1 MKPTPERLALV
12 ERLKAT
18 LRIPMTDDEKAVYAS
33 QQAEEDR
40 KAWDRHYRRTEPQ
53 LELKVAA

>member
-1 MKPTPERLALV
+1 MKPSPERLAMV
-12 ERLKAT
+12 ERLKET
-18 LRIPMTDDEKAVYAS
+18 LRLPMTDAEKAVYAS

-40 KAWDRHYRRTEPQ
+40 KAWDRHYRRTQPQ

>member
-1 MKPTPERLALV
+1 MKPSPERLAMV

-18 LRIPMTDDEKAVYAS
+18 LRIPMTDAEKAVYAS
-33 QQAEEDR
+33 QQAEEDC
-40 KAWDRHYRRTEPQ
+40 KAWDRHYRRTQPQ

>member
-1 MKPTPERLALV
+1 MKPSPERIAMV

-18 LRIPMTDDEKAVYAS
+18 LREPMTDAEKALYAS

-40 KAWDRHYRRTEPQ
+40 KTWDRHYQRTQPQ

>member
-1 MKPTPERLALV
+1 MKPSPERIAMV
-12 ERLKAT
+12 ERLKVK
-18 LRIPMTDDEKAVYAS
+18 LRVPMTDAEKALYAS

-40 KAWDRHYRRTEPQ
+40 KAWDRHYQRTQPQ

>member
-1 MKPTPERLALV
+1 MKPTPERIAMV

-18 LRIPMTDDEKAVYAS
+18 LRDPMTDDEKALYAS

-40 KAWDRHYRRTEPQ
+40 KAWDRHYRRTQPQ
-53 LELKVAA
+53 LELRVAA

>member
-1 MKPTPERLALV
+1 MKPSPERLAMV

-18 LRIPMTDDEKAVYAS
+18 LRDPMTDAEKALYAS

-40 KAWDRHYRRTEPQ
+40 KAWDRHYRRTQPL

>member
-1 MKPTPERLALV
+1 MKPSPGRLAMV

-18 LRIPMTDDEKAVYAS
+18 LRVPMTDAEKSLYAS

-40 KAWDRHYRRTEPQ
+40 KAWDRHYRRTQPQ

>member
-1 MKPTPERLALV
+1 MKPTPDRIAMV

-18 LRIPMTDDEKAVYAS
+18 LRVPMTDAEKALYAS

-40 KAWDRHYRRTEPQ
+40 KAWDRHFRRTQPQ